1 MLEQEER
8 VWDDLKQGSLCVLLA
23 LCLSG
28 CGKSVPPA
36 GETVRGHFEDL
47 QAAQMQVKILCDFGQ
62 SALEYR
68 VDYEYNKEDND
79 LLTVT
84 EPQSIAGVQVEIA
97 GQQDF
102 TLQYQDAA
110 LEFGRD
116 AVSGLTPV
124 DAIAALLYDLYTGEP
139 TEIGKDTI
147 DGVQAVSLHYET
159 MDVCPEISKTV
170 WLEPNTM
177 TPLCAELYCDGQKR
191 MTLFFEQF
199 EQKESK
205 HGNEPESRL
214 GGN

>member
-8 VWDDLKQGSLCVLLA
+8 VWDDLKQGSDAYCLRFVSAAAANLCRQLEKPCADIL
-23 LCLSG
+23 
-28 CGKSVPPA
+28 K
-36 GETVRGHFEDL
+36 DL

-110 LEFGRD
+110 LEFGVMRFR
-116 AVSGLTPV
+116 G
-124 DAIAALLYDLYTGEP
+124 
-139 TEIGKDTI
+139 
-147 DGVQAVSLHYET
+147 
-159 MDVCPEISKTV
+159 
-170 WLEPNTM
+170 
-177 TPLCAELYCDGQKR
+177 
-191 MTLFFEQF
+191 
-199 EQKESK
+199 
-205 HGNEPESRL
+205 
-214 GGN
+214 

>member
-1 MLEQEER
+1 M
-8 VWDDLKQGSLCVLLA
+8 KHGILCVLLA
-23 LCLSG
+23 VFVSG

-36 GETVRGHFEDL
+36 GETVRGHFENL
-47 QAAQMQVKILCDFGQ
+47 QAAQMEVKILCDFGQ

-84 EPQSIAGVQVEIA
+84 EPEAIAGVAVEIA

-124 DAIAALLYDLYTGEP
+124 DAIADLMYDLCTGEP

-159 MDVCPEISKTV
+159 IDVQPEISKTV
-170 WLEPNTM
+170 WLEPDTM
-177 TPLCAELYCDGQKR
+177 APLCTELYCDGQKR
-191 MTLFFEQF
+191 VTLFFEQF
-199 EQKESK
+199 EQS
-205 HGNEPESRL
+205 
-214 GGN
+214 

>member
-1 MLEQEER
+1 M
-8 VWDDLKQGSLCVLLA
+8 KHGILCVVLA
-23 LCLSG
+23 VFLSG
-28 CGKSVPPA
+28 CGKSAPPA

-47 QAAQMQVKILCDFGQ
+47 QTAQMKVKILCDFGQ

-84 EPQSIAGVQVEIA
+84 EPEAIAGVQVEIA

-102 TLQYQDAA
+102 TLQYRDAA

-116 AVSGLTPV
+116 AIAGLTPV
-124 DAIAALLYDLYTGEP
+124 DSIADLVYDLCTGEP

-159 MDVCPEISKTV
+159 MDVQPKISKTV
-170 WLEPNTM
+170 WLEPDTM

-191 MTLFFEQF
+191 VTLFFEQF
-199 EQKESK
+199 EQS
-205 HGNEPESRL
+205 
-214 GGN
+214 